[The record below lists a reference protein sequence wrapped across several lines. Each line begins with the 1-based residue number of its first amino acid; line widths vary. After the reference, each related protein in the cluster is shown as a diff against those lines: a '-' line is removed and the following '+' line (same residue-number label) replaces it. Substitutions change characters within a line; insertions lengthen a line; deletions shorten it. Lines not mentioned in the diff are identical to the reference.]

1 MPPPDAQPPRR
12 APHERD
18 LGRSPGTAS
27 PRRQAP
33 AGRQRPGPS
42 SALAPS
48 PTPLMPVPD
57 HDDQPDDPP
66 HRQPP
71 GERTSSGQPLSDR
84 AGRRQFHRRA
94 HDDALDAGPD
104 ADPVAEELVYLS
116 GRVPRALR
124 DELHIRAIHDG
135 RPVVE
140 LLRDAIRRYLDERH
154 V

>member
-1 MPPPDAQPPRR
+1 MPPPEPQPPRR

-18 LGRSPGTAS
+18 HGRPPGAAS
-27 PRRQAP
+27 PRRQVP

-57 HDDQPDDPP
+57 HDDRLDGPVS
-66 HRQPP
+66 
-71 GERTSSGQPLSDR
+71 GEGPREEQRLHDR

-94 HDDALDAGPD
+94 DPDAGPD
-104 ADPVAEELVYLS
+104 IDPAPEELVYLS

-140 LLRDAIRRYLDERH
+140 LLREAIRGYLDDRH
-154 V
+154 R